1 MAKRNAQ
8 LHKVSGRI
16 RFLQGDLLHPLDRP
30 VDLMVA
36 NLPYVMSREIAGLDP
51 EIKQFEPILALDGG
65 PDGLQIFRRLV
76 SMVGGYVKPNAS
88 LFFELDP
95 RQFAPA
101 IQYVESVFP
110 RAAIEIAPDL
120 TKRPRVLIVNL

>member
-101 IQYVESVFP
+101 IQCVESVFP
-110 RAAIEIAPDL
+110 RDAIEIAPDL
-120 TKRPRVLIVNL
+120 TKRPRVLSVNL